1 MKKFLP
7 NARWDLTMRRST
19 YTRVMWMTAL
29 AGALPTI
36 GYLIKLLYN
45 AFYGVAPLALLVKGW
60 NTDATESTI
69 FTVGLIQT
77 ICIAFMFTT
86 LKDRPARLSEFMLPA
101 PNWMKFLWRALLVTV
116 GAFAVAQVS
125 LIVFGLIR
133 YLFTIVFV
141 GVGPADLM
149 IWTQN
154 VNYSNIFRDLE
165 HANQAISFETGGL
178 IPSVYVAFFMLLI
191 CGLAFRAVFVLT
203 SAFKY
208 RRGVLY
214 GMLVHGIVFLGLMY
228 LAANV
233 IPAGSYTLEGR
244 SLGWACYAVTF
255 VHLLILVGCWWGA
268 WRLYRNAQLTTRR
281 NP

>member
-1 MKKFLP
+1 MKKFLDY
-7 NARWDLTMRRST
+7 ARWDLTMRRST
-19 YTRVMWMTAL
+19 YIRVIWMTAL

-60 NTDATESTI
+60 NAFTTDSTI
-69 FTVGLIQT
+69 ATVGMISA

-86 LKDRPARLSEFMLPA
+86 LKDRPGRLSEFMLPA

-116 GAFAVAQVS
+116 GAFVFGQVVLVA
-125 LIVFGLIR
+125 LGLIR
-133 YLFTIVFV
+133 YLVTVLFV
-141 GVGPADLM
+141 GIGSADLM
-149 IWTQN
+149 IWAQD
-154 VNYSNIFRDLE
+154 VNISSVIFIDME
-165 HANQAISFETGGL
+165 PNYGISQTTGGL
-178 IPSVYVAFFMLLI
+178 IPSMYVASLMMMI

-214 GMLVHGIVFLGLMY
+214 GLLVHGIVFLILMY
-228 LAANV
+228 IAVNNTDV
-233 IPAGSYTLEGR
+233 NPDFTPKEF
-244 SLGWACYAVTF
+244 GWTCYLITF
-255 VHLLILVGCWWGA
+255 VHLLILVVCWWGA